1 MELLSVLTQ
10 LAPCISKN
18 IKQCIMICIKRQKVL
33 NIIFKCPLYF
43 FIFDLILHIRQIALC
58 KPLPKP

>member
-10 LAPCISKN
+10 LDPCISKN
-18 IKQCIMICIKRQKVL
+18 IKPCIINCIKRQKIL
-33 NIIFKCPLYF
+33 NNIFKFPLYF